1 VTLVTSSPPPAIAV
15 LGVTFEYPQQETP
28 ALCDVSLSIP
38 AGQFLAIEGS
48 TGSGK
53 TTLALTLNGII
64 PHSTAGRFKGN
75 VLINGRNT
83 KETSVAE
90 LAREVGVVYQDPEA
104 QLFGLTVE
112 EDVAFGL
119 ENLGLPRPEMHG
131 RAHWA
136 LDAVGLLEHRRRS
149 PSNLSGGQKQ
159 RLAIASVLAMRPQIM
174 ILDEPTAELDPLGK
188 ENIFAITRRLCREF
202 GLTVVLVEHE
212 CDFIAAYADR
222 IVLVREGAIVLD
234 ERPAQFFNQV
244 GRRGLKEVRVPQVT
258 QAWDLVAVGAST
270 SLIIPDLPVELDDA
284 TTRFATL
291 LAGERRVTSRG
302 ALASALDARLAAAI
316 SEEVS
321 EPALLTVSNV
331 SFAYPDGTR
340 ALTDISMNI
349 ERGAKLALI
358 GQNASGKT
366 TLARHLNGLLRPVTG
381 SVLVAGSDIKD
392 LSVAQISKRVGYVF
406 QNPDHQLFSDTVAG
420 ELMLGPRNH
429 GVAAEQAE
437 EQVNRALRLCGIEHL
452 RAEHP
457 LFTSRGERQLIA
469 VASVVAMEPDVLV
482 FDEPTTGLDEN
493 YYGLVSTLID
503 GLRGRGHTVVVIS
516 HDMRLVAEHTDRTIL
531 LDHGRIIADGPTPEI
546 FDQLEILATSQIAPP
561 QITQLSHRLCRFG
574 VRVSMSVSDFVE
586 QMPVRREIA
595 RGQRDAGSPQPL
607 INPTAK

>member
-1 VTLVTSSPPPAIAV
+1 MSLISGSRPPAIAV
-15 LGVTFEYPQQETP
+15 QGVTFEYPQQERP
-28 ALCDVSLSIP
+28 ALRDVSLTVP
-38 AGQFLAIEGS
+38 VGQFLAIEGS

-83 KETSVAE
+83 KQTSVAQ

-119 ENLGLPRPEMHG
+119 ENLGMPNAEMHE
-131 RAHWA
+131 RADWA
-136 LDAVGLLEHRRRS
+136 LNAVGLFEHRSRS

-174 ILDEPTAELDPLGK
+174 VLDEPTAELDPLGK
-188 ENIFAITRRLCREF
+188 ETIFAITRRLCREF

-222 IVLVREGAIVLD
+222 IVLVRDGTIDLD
-234 ERPAQFFNQV
+234 DRPSAFFSQV
-244 GRRGLKEVRVPQVT
+244 HQQGMREVRVPQVT
-258 QAWDLVAVGAST
+258 QAWTQVTERASAG
-270 SLIIPDLPVELDDA
+270 LMPAEPPVVLDDA
-284 TTRFATL
+284 ATRFAAL
-291 LAGERRVTSRG
+291 LGTERRIVPTGMMPSPAILHAPSDAAM
-302 ALASALDARLAAAI
+302 ALQTT
-316 SEEVS
+316 
-321 EPALLTVSNV
+321 PLLTVRDV

-340 ALTDISMNI
+340 ALTNVSLNI
-349 ERGAKLALI
+349 RRGAKVALI

-366 TLARHLNGLLRPVTG
+366 TLARHLNGLLRPAEG
-381 SVLVAGSDIKD
+381 SILVDGIDIKD
-392 LSVAQISKRVGYVF
+392 LSVAQISRQVGYVF
-406 QNPDHQLFSDTVAG
+406 QNPDHQLFSDTVSG

-429 GVAAEQAE
+429 GIPSDQAE
-437 EQVNRALRLCGIEHL
+437 EQVTRALRLCGIEHL
-452 RAEHP
+452 RKEHP

-493 YYGLVSTLID
+493 YYGLVSDLID
-503 GLRGRGHTVVVIS
+503 GLRERGHTVVVIS

-531 LDHGRIIADGPTPEI
+531 LGGGRIVADGPTAEI
-546 FDQLEILATSQIAPP
+546 FDQLEILRASQIAPP
-561 QITQLSHRLCRFG
+561 QITQLSRGLRHFG
-574 VRVSMSVSDFVE
+574 VHTSMSVAEFVAQLPLAISDY
-586 QMPVRREIA
+586 PTRPA
-595 RGQRDAGSPQPL
+595 LPPSL
-607 INPTAK
+607 INPAAK